1 MVSGVVTEGSSEC
14 GDGFVQRGVD
24 TADVVGKSPCSRSND
39 LVPLARGRFAFEHD
53 GAASSVALDQAVTL
67 EGSVRAHHGVLRD
80 AEISGELTNRRQ
92 LAPCDQDTAADLAV
106 ELAAELFER
115 RDRRTRI
122 DRDRGC
128 HACCKRAWSTFHRV
142 LQAMPCQTPIKA
154 HDPSAGIKPSTDGA
168 SALLTDEHAAI
179 PATATAAPTT

>member
-1 MVSGVVTEGSSEC
+1 MVSGVVAESSSEC
-14 GDGFVQRGVD
+14 GDALVQRGVD
-24 TADVVGKSPCSRSND
+24 TADVVGESACSRGND
-39 LVPLARGRFAFEHD
+39 LVSFASGRFAFEYD
-53 GAASSVALDQAVTL
+53 GAASSVALDQAVSF
-67 EGSVRAHHGVLRD
+67 ERSVRAHHGVLRN
-80 AEISGELTNRRQ
+80 AEISRELTNRRQ
-92 LAPCDQDTAADLAV
+92 MASCDQDTASDLAV

-154 HDPSAGIKPSTDGA
+154 HDPSAGIKPNSDGA
-168 SALLTDEHAAI
+168 SAWLTDEHAAI